1 MKEKEKKYQHSF
13 LRLSLRKNIMTLNFI
28 EAKNG
33 KKFTR
38 RELLIGFCAAL
49 VVLVSLIFPQKAYG
63 ETFWL
68 SFLLFTVF
76 PTLAILFLLKEPLK
90 NFGISLGERK
100 MGIILSAA
108 IVIVFLFVNYFLL
121 FHTKYGGQLS
131 IARGIVGSF
140 TAFLAFEFFIA
151 LPLHFFWEF
160 FFRGFLQL
168 GLEKKLGIFSL
179 ILAAIL
185 QALLFGRSGWI
196 IFLLILFSSLAAGI
210 IARQSRSILYS
221 ALSLWIISISLDI
234 MIIRIVHQIAK

>member
-1 MKEKEKKYQHSF
+1 
-13 LRLSLRKNIMTLNFI
+13 MTLNFI
-28 EAKNG
+28 QEKNN
-33 KKFTR
+33 KKFTLR
-38 RELLIGFCAAL
+38 DILIGFCAAL
-49 VVLVSLIFPQKAYG
+49 VISVSLFFPQTAYG

-68 SFLLFTVF
+68 SFFLFAIF
-76 PTLAILFLLKEPLK
+76 PAATAAFLLKEPLK
-90 NFGISLGERK
+90 NFGITLGKRK
-100 MGIILSAA
+100 VGIILSVAV
-108 IVIVFLFVNYFLL
+108 VIVFIFVNYYLL

-179 ILAAIL
+179 LLAVIL
-185 QALLFGRSGWI
+185 QALLFGRAGWI
-196 IFLLILFSSLAAGI
+196 VFSLILFSSLSAGLI
-210 IARQSRSILYS
+210 VRQSRSIAYS
-221 ALSLWIISISLDI
+221 ALSLWIISLSLDI

>member
-1 MKEKEKKYQHSF
+1 
-13 LRLSLRKNIMTLNFI
+13 MTLNFI
-28 EAKNG
+28 ETKNS

-38 RELLIGFCAAL
+38 REVLIGFCAVL
-49 VVLVSLIFPQKAYG
+49 VVLVSLFFPQTAYG

-68 SFLLFTVF
+68 SFLLFAIF
-76 PTLAILFLLKEPLK
+76 PAASAAYILKEPIK
-90 NFGISLGERK
+90 NFGITLGKPRI
-100 MGIILSAA
+100 GILLSAA
-108 IVIVFLFVNYFLL
+108 VVIVFIFANYYLL
-121 FHTKYGGQLS
+121 FHTKCGGQLS

-140 TAFLAFEFFIA
+140 TAFLLFEMFIS

-179 ILAAIL
+179 LLAAIL
-185 QALLFGRSGWI
+185 QAFLFAKGEWV
-196 IFLLILFSSLAAGI
+196 IFSLILFSSLAAGL

-221 ALSLWIISISLDI
+221 ALSLWLISMSLDI

>member
-1 MKEKEKKYQHSF
+1 MA
-13 LRLSLRKNIMTLNFI
+13 LNFI
-28 EAKNG
+28 KTKNS
-33 KKFTR
+33 KPFTQ

-49 VVLVSLIFPQKAYG
+49 VILAGLLFSQEAYG

-68 SFLLFTVF
+68 SLFLFAIF
-76 PTLAILFLLKEPLK
+76 PFLVVVRLLKEPIQ
-90 NFGISLGERK
+90 NFGLSWGKPRTGLIISL
-100 MGIILSAA
+100 ITVLIFIFA
-108 IVIVFLFVNYFLL
+108 NYFIL

-140 TAFLAFEFFIA
+140 TAFLAFEFFIS

-168 GLEKKLGIFSL
+168 GLEKKLGNFSL
-179 ILAAIL
+179 LLAAVLPAIL
-185 QALLFGRSGWI
+185 SFQSSWI
-196 IFLLILFSSLAAGI
+196 MIVLIFLSSIGAGI
-210 IARQSRSILYS
+210 IVRQSRSIFYS

>member
-1 MKEKEKKYQHSF
+1 
-13 LRLSLRKNIMTLNFI
+13 MTLNFI
-28 EAKNG
+28 ERKNS

-38 RELLIGFCAAL
+38 RELLIGFCAVL
-49 VVLVSLIFPQKAYG
+49 VVLVSLFFPQTAYG

-68 SFLLFTVF
+68 SFLLFTIF
-76 PTLAILFLLKEPLK
+76 PALAILFLLKEPLK
-90 NFGISLGERK
+90 NFGIAFGERK
-100 MGIILSAA
+100 IGFILSAA
-108 IVIVFLFVNYFLL
+108 VVIAFIFANYYLL

-131 IARGIVGSF
+131 IARGIIGSF
-140 TAFLAFEFFIA
+140 TAFLLFEIFIS

-196 IFLLILFSSLAAGI
+196 VFSLILLSSLSAGLV
-210 IARQSRSILYS
+210 ARQSRSILYS
-221 ALSLWIISISLDI
+221 AISLWLISMSLDI